1 MEAEES
7 QENPGFQSCAAVT
20 RLLAVQHCTGK
31 CMWWYVMMY
40 GVWKINHAQVY
51 RMNELIKNINFG
63 DLKNEND
70 YKCAHMNFIGHG
82 ASSTGRSCLKKR
94 TGHQCHLFLLRVNAT
109 LFVGSSRKCWMS
121 VKRTKIWDC
130 LLPPWN
136 SFFVSLCWCQ
146 LQNTSNSQGRRKMS
160 VSIPL
165 PSLRTLP
172 PPHSLN
178 QWQMSR

>member
-40 GVWKINHAQVY
+40 GGWKINHAQVY

-121 VKRTKIWDC
+121 VKGQKFGTASF
-130 LLPPWN
+130 LPGTH
-136 SFFVSLCWCQ
+136 SLSAFADVSYKTLVILKEGGKCP
-146 LQNTSNSQGRRKMS
+146 S
-160 VSIPL
+160 
-165 PSLRTLP
+165 PSL
-172 PPHSLN
+172 
-178 QWQMSR
+178 SRLWGLYLLLIH